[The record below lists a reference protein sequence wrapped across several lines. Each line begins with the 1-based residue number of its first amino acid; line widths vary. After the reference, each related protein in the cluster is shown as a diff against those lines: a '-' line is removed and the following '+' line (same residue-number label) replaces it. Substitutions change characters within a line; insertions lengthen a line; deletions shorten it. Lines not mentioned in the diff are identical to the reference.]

1 LALIPFPLSQGPEP
15 VTSSTMTSRLQ
26 LSLSGKGLKNLSS
39 FFDLSDPF
47 AVVTLRGD
55 NKDNKPEIIGRTEV
69 IFNNLNPAWST
80 IVFLDG
86 YKFGVPFYIEV
97 GVFDFDAKA
106 AGTTEKKLQMNDAQ
120 TNLNIVCDASSR
132 ALLRKGEFPHR
143 VMGTALFEVGELLG
157 SRGNVGS
164 KSLQTGGAIYANI
177 ERCREDGEQGK
188 FCFQLRAF
196 DLKNTHSKLLGRT
209 SCPFFE
215 LLRKVQRDDGAKW
228 VKVYQSNVVRSDLS
242 PIWNEATL
250 DLEAICNGDVDRAM
264 KVIVWDHKRSG
275 KHKKLGELETSIQG
289 LVNASRSVGSEE
301 TISFPVHRENKISGR
316 CEVMRAAIIGGH
328 SNNDGSPNT
337 SSSAKASNQSAR
349 TEQVTKGMAAASIS
363 QSVPAGVTAA
373 VDAPRPEFID
383 YLTGGCQISLAVA
396 IDFTASNGDPRVPG
410 TPHYFHTAGS
420 KQWNDYE
427 KAIFAVGSILAKY
440 DSDNK
445 FPVWGFGAKYND
457 RVRHCF
463 QCGTDVEVEG
473 VQGIM
478 DAYRGVFRT
487 PLRMSFPTQFTEII
501 RTAAGYAQHEQE
513 GAREEGYQ
521 SYTILLILTAGNV
534 EDVQETKNQLIA
546 ASNEPLSVVV
556 LGIGDADFSGM
567 EFLDAFDAEVEAGR
581 DITKFV
587 EFNDYKSYNALT
599 EAVLDEIPDQL
610 VDYYYEQGIMPG
622 RNEGFNPD
630 NVEVQ
635 PADEDERTYTF
646 LG

>member
-1 LALIPFPLSQGPEP
+1 M
-15 VTSSTMTSRLQ
+15 STARLQ
-26 LSLSGKGLKNLSS
+26 LSLSGKDLKNLSG
-39 FFDLSDPF
+39 FFELSDPF

-132 ALLRKGEFPHR
+132 ALLRKGQFPHS
-143 VMGTALFEVGELLG
+143 VMGTALFEVGEILG
-157 SRGNVGS
+157 TRGNVRS
-164 KSLQTGGAIYANI
+164 KSLQTGGQIYANI
-177 ERCREDGEQGK
+177 ERCRDDGEQGK

-196 DLKNTHSKLLGRT
+196 DLKNTHNKLTGMT

-215 LLRKVQRDDGAKW
+215 LMRKVSRPDGAKW

-242 PIWNEATL
+242 PVWNEATL
-250 DLEAICNGDVDRAM
+250 DLEAICNGDIDRAM
-264 KVIVWDHKRSG
+264 KIVLWDHRRSG
-275 KHKKLGELETSIQG
+275 KHKILGELETTVQG
-289 LVNASRSVGSEE
+289 LVNAQVTAGEQDN
-301 TISFPVHRENKISGR
+301 ISFPVHRHENKISGR
-316 CEVMRAAIIGGH
+316 CEVMRSSIIGGRPREK
-328 SNNDGSPNT
+328 DTPTTT
-337 SSSAKASNQSAR
+337 SSKESAQSEIPPVEELMKK
-349 TEQVTKGMAAASIS
+349 TSIS
-363 QSVPAGVTAA
+363 PSVPGRVQ
-373 VDAPRPEFID
+373 VGNAPRPEFID

-410 TPHYFHTAGS
+410 TPHFFHTAGS

-457 RVRHCF
+457 KVRHCF

-487 PLRMSFPTQFTEII
+487 PLRMSFPTKFTEVI

-513 GAREEGYQ
+513 GAGEEGYL

-534 EDVQETKNQLIA
+534 EDVQETKKHLIA
-546 ASNEPLSVVV
+546 ASKEPLSVVI

-587 EFNDYKSYNALT
+587 EFNDYKSFNALT
-599 EAVLDEIPDQL
+599 DAVLDEVPDQL
-610 VDYYYEQGIMPG
+610 VDYYYERGIMPSQ
-622 RNEGFNPD
+622 NEGFNPEQ
-630 NVEVQ
+630 VEVQ
-635 PADEDERTYTF
+635 PADDDERTYSF

>member
-1 LALIPFPLSQGPEP
+1 M
-15 VTSSTMTSRLQ
+15 STARLQ
-26 LSLSGKGLKNLSS
+26 LSLSGKGLKNLSG
-39 FFDLSDPF
+39 FLDLSDPF

-69 IFNNLNPAWST
+69 VFNNLNPQWST

-86 YKFGVPFYIEV
+86 YKFGVPFFIEV

-106 AGTTEKKLQMNDAQ
+106 AGTTEKKLQLNDAQ

-132 ALLRKGEFPHR
+132 ALLRKGQFPHR
-143 VMGTALFEVGELLG
+143 VMGTALFEVGEVLG
-157 SRGNVGS
+157 ARGNVGS
-164 KSLQTGGAIYANI
+164 KSLQTGGAIFAAI
-177 ERCREDGEQGK
+177 ERCGENGEQGK
-188 FCFQLRAF
+188 FCLQLRAF
-196 DLKNTHSKLLGRT
+196 ELKNTHKKLTGML

-215 LLRKVQRDDGAKW
+215 LLRKVDRHDGAKW

-242 PIWNEATL
+242 PVWNEATL
-250 DLEAICNGDVDRAM
+250 DLEAICNGDLSRAM
-264 KVIVWDHKRSG
+264 KIIIWDHRRSG
-275 KHKKLGELETSIQG
+275 KHKQLGELETSVNG
-289 LVNASRSVGSEE
+289 LVNASRTAGDEE
-301 TISFPVHRENKISGR
+301 PISFPVHRQDNKISGR
-316 CEVMRAAIIGGH
+316 VEIMVASIIGGRSPRPESYSH
-328 SNNDGSPNT
+328 SNNSRGSH
-337 SSSAKASNQSAR
+337 KM
-349 TEQVTKGMAAASIS
+349 EQVTQQMRTASMS
-363 QSVPAGVTAA
+363 KSVTSRA
-373 VDAPRPEFID
+373 VSVKPPRPEFID

-445 FPVWGFGAKYND
+445 FPVWGFGAKYNEK
-457 RVRHCF
+457 VRHCF

-487 PLRMSFPTQFTEII
+487 PLRMSFPTKFTEVI

-513 GAREEGYQ
+513 GAREEGYL

-534 EDVQETKNQLIA
+534 EDVEETKKHLIA
-546 ASNEPLSVVV
+546 ASKEPLSVVI

-567 EFLDAFDAEVEAGR
+567 EFLDAFDGEVEAGR

-610 VDYYYEQGIMPG
+610 VDYYYDKGIMPG
-622 RNEGFNPD
+622 QNEGYNPD
-630 NVEVQ
+630 EVEIQ
-635 PADEDERTYTF
+635 EADGDDRTYTF